1 MRVKWMIGLTQ
12 RRISSTAS
20 GSSSGSVAQ
29 LLPLAAVLGERE
41 QPAAD
46 RVARGLVAG
55 LDEQLAVREQ
65 LHLGERLAVDLRA
78 RAAR

>member
-20 GSSSGSVAQ
+20 GQQLGLVAE

-41 QPAAD
+41 QAAAD

-55 LDEQLAVREQ
+55 LDDQLAVREQ
-65 LHLGERLAVDLRA
+65 LHLGERLAVDLRR
-78 RAAR
+78 RADR